1 MVSINKTHTYSNV
14 FTQSALFRR
23 SSVLAELWSSQVSG
37 NFSNPS
43 QPNSVKIESSIEK
56 HDILQHLT
64 HNVEPI
70 MLLTLVRVYI
80 GSTNMVGIAIL
91 EYKLQS
97 LSTHISA
104 SDLVTCLA
112 GCCGTCQTLH
122 NVNILKVSPGL
133 ILITQLQPIY
143 DRKYKYANTQVNKK
157 ISGIELVWLGASHWV
172 CVLCTII

>member
-1 MVSINKTHTYSNV
+1 M
-14 FTQSALFRR
+14 
-23 SSVLAELWSSQVSG
+23 SSLNQHFPDAR
-37 NFSNPS
+37 PS
-43 QPNSVKIESSIEK
+43 QQNYEAVRFLATSQFRPNLIASRLKAL
-56 HDILQHLT
+56 DILQHLT

-97 LSTHISA
+97 LSSHISA

-143 DRKYKYANTQVNKK
+143 DRKYKYANIQVNKK
-157 ISGIELVWLGASHWV
+157 ISGIELVWLGASH
-172 CVLCTII
+172 